1 MWYLEKGIIPN
12 INWVI
17 GIKDVAV
24 LKKKL
29 LVNLERVDK
38 SSIKIDLEP
47 LIENTAFVE
56 NLSRNIRT
64 ILKRQIS
71 RM

>member
-1 MWYLEKGIIPN
+1 
-12 INWVI
+12 
-17 GIKDVAV
+17 V

-29 LVNLERVDK
+29 LENLERVDK